1 MNNSDSV
8 QCVSSYG
15 VCLLIGLT
23 EGLGQAA
30 HAQKHGD
37 RQYTNKCILA
47 NLLSFFY
54 LWLTLL
60 L

>member
-1 MNNSDSV
+1 M
-8 QCVSSYG
+8 CKFIG

-23 EGLGQAA
+23 EGLEQAA

-37 RQYTNKCILA
+37 RQYTNKRILA
-47 NLLSFFY
+47 NLLFFFY